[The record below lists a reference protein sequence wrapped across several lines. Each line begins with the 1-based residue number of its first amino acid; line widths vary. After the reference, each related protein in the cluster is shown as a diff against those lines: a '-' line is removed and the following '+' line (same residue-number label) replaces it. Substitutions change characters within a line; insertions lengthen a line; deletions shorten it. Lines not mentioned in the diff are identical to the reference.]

1 MQQYFAINKNLEL
14 LESDYHHIKNVMRMK
29 VNDKIKVVYDNVT
42 YLCELSNIDDIN
54 FNIIKEEKNISKKVK
69 ISIAF
74 GLIKEQKLDYLF
86 QKGTEVGISEFI
98 PVNMI
103 RSVVKIDSN
112 KEGKK
117 IDRWNKIL
125 KEASE
130 QSFRSNIPNL
140 TNIKNI
146 KDLINLDFDLKLVCS
161 LNENTQNIKK
171 ILQKN
176 NKYDKILLVVG
187 PEGGV
192 DLKEENLLTQNGFKS
207 ISLGDTVLRAETAPI
222 VASSMI
228 NYELMR

>member
-42 YLCELSNIDDIN
+42 YLCELSNIDDIK
-54 FNIIKEEKNISKKVK
+54 FNIIKEEKNISNKVK

-112 KEGKK
+112 KENKK

-130 QSFRSNIPNL
+130 QSFRSDIPNL
-140 TNIKNI
+140 TNIKSM
-146 KDLINLDFDLKLVCS
+146 KDLINLDFDLKLICC
-161 LNENTQNIKK
+161 LNENTENIKK
-171 ILQKN
+171 VRKNHAYKALQG
-176 NKYDKILLVVG
+176 YG
-187 PEGGV
+187 
-192 DLKEENLLTQNGFKS
+192 
-207 ISLGDTVLRAETAPI
+207 A
-222 VASSMI
+222 
-228 NYELMR
+228 

>member
-14 LESDYHHIKNVMRMK
+14 LDSDYHHIKNVMRMK
-29 VNDKIKVVYDNVT
+29 ISDKVKVVYDNTT
-42 YLCELSNIDDIN
+42 YLCEIIDIENIK
-54 FNIIKEEKNISKKVK
+54 FNILKEENNVSKNVK

-98 PVNMI
+98 PVNMV
-103 RSVVKIDSN
+103 RSVVKIESS
-112 KEGKK
+112 KESKK
-117 IDRWNKIL
+117 LDRWNKIL

-146 KDLINLDFDLKLVCS
+146 KDLINLDFDLKLICS
-161 LNENTQNIKK
+161 LNENTENIKK
-171 ILQKN
+171 ILQKY

-187 PEGGV
+187 PEGGF
-192 DLKEENLLTQNGFKS
+192 DLKEENLLIQNGFIS
-207 ISLGDTVLRAETAPI
+207 VSLGDTVLRAETAPI
-222 VASSMI
+222 VGASMI

>member
-42 YLCELSNIDDIN
+42 YLCELSNIDDIK
-54 FNIIKEEKNISKKVK
+54 FNIIKEEKNISNKVK

-112 KEGKK
+112 KEKKK

-130 QSFRSNIPNL
+130 QSFRSDIPNL
-140 TNIKNI
+140 TNIKSM
-146 KDLINLDFDLKLVCS
+146 KDLINLDFDLKLICS
-161 LNENTQNIKK
+161 LNENTENIKK
-171 ILQKN
+171 VLQKN

-187 PEGGV
+187 PEGGF
-192 DLKEENLLTQNGFKS
+192 DLKEENLLIQNGFKS

>member
-42 YLCELSNIDDIN
+42 YLCELSNIDDIK
-54 FNIIKEEKNISKKVK
+54 FNIIKEEKNISNKVK

-112 KEGKK
+112 KENKK

-187 PEGGV
+187 PECGF
-192 DLKEENLLTQNGFKS
+192 DL
-207 ISLGDTVLRAETAPI
+207 
-222 VASSMI
+222 
-228 NYELMR
+228 

>member
-1 MQQYFAINKNLEL
+1 MQQYFAINKNLDL

-29 VNDKIKVVYDNVT
+29 ITDKIKVVYENVI
-42 YLCELSNIDDIN
+42 YLCEITDIESVK
-54 FNIIKEEKNISKKVK
+54 FKIIEEEKNNNDNVK

-112 KEGKK
+112 KEDKK
-117 IDRWNKIL
+117 LDRWNKIL

-171 ILQKN
+171 ILQKI

-187 PEGGV
+187 PEGGF
-192 DLKEENLLTQNGFKS
+192 DLKEENLLIQNGFIS
-207 ISLGDTVLRAETAPI
+207 TSLGSTVLRAETAPI
-222 VASSMI
+222 VATSMI

>member
-42 YLCELSNIDDIN
+42 YLCELSNIDDIK
-54 FNIIKEEKNISKKVK
+54 FNIIKEEKNISNKVK

-112 KEGKK
+112 KENKK

-130 QSFRSNIPNL
+130 QSFRSDIPNL
-140 TNIKNI
+140 TNIKSM
-146 KDLINLDFDLKLVCS
+146 KDLINLDFDLKLICS
-161 LNENTQNIKK
+161 LNENTENIKK
-171 ILQKN
+171 VLQKN

-187 PEGGV
+187 PEGGF
-192 DLKEENLLTQNGFKS
+192 DLKEENLLIQNGFKS

>member
-1 MQQYFAINKNLEL
+1 M
-14 LESDYHHIKNVMRMK
+14 
-29 VNDKIKVVYDNVT
+29 NDKIKVVYDNVT
-42 YLCELSNIDDIN
+42 YLCELSNIDDIK
-54 FNIIKEEKNISKKVK
+54 FNIIKEEKNISNKVK

-112 KEGKK
+112 KENKK

-130 QSFRSNIPNL
+130 QSFRSDIPNL
-140 TNIKNI
+140 TNIKSM
-146 KDLINLDFDLKLVCS
+146 KDLINLDFDLKLICS
-161 LNENTQNIKK
+161 LNENTENIKK
-171 ILQKN
+171 VLQKN

-187 PEGGV
+187 PEGGF
-192 DLKEENLLTQNGFKS
+192 DLKEENLLIQNGFKS

>member
-1 MQQYFAINKNLEL
+1 MQQYFAINKNLDL

-29 VNDKIKVVYDNVT
+29 ITDKIKVVYESVT
-42 YLCELSNIDDIN
+42 YLCEITDIEDVK
-54 FNIIKEEKNISKKVK
+54 FKIISEEKSNNDNVK

-86 QKGTEVGISEFI
+86 QKGTEIGISEFI

-112 KEGKK
+112 KEDKK
-117 IDRWNKIL
+117 LDRWNKIL

-146 KDLINLDFDLKLVCS
+146 KDLINLDFDLKLICS

-187 PEGGV
+187 PEGGF
-192 DLKEENLLTQNGFKS
+192 DLKEENLLTQNGFNS

>member
-29 VNDKIKVVYDNVT
+29 ITDKIKVVYESVT
-42 YLCELSNIDDIN
+42 YLCEITDIEDVK
-54 FNIIKEEKNISKKVK
+54 FKIISEEKSNNDNVK

-86 QKGTEVGISEFI
+86 QKGTEIGISEFI

-112 KEGKK
+112 KEDKK
-117 IDRWNKIL
+117 LDRWNKIL

-146 KDLINLDFDLKLVCS
+146 KDFINLDFDLKLICS

-187 PEGGV
+187 PEGGF
-192 DLKEENLLTQNGFKS
+192 DLKEENLLIQNGFKS

>member
-1 MQQYFAINKNLEL
+1 MQQYFAKNKNLD
-14 LESDYHHIKNVMRMK
+14 LEDSDYHHIKNVMRMK
-29 VNDKIKVVYDNVT
+29 ISDKVKVVYDNTT
-42 YLCELSNIDDIN
+42 YLCEITDIENIK
-54 FNIIKEEKNISKKVK
+54 FNILKEENNVSKNVK

-98 PVNMI
+98 PVNMV
-103 RSVVKIDSN
+103 RSVVKIESS
-112 KEGKK
+112 KESKK
-117 IDRWNKIL
+117 LDRWNKIL

-146 KDLINLDFDLKLVCS
+146 KDLINLDFDLKLICS
-161 LNENTQNIKK
+161 LNENTENIKK

-187 PEGGV
+187 PEGGF
-192 DLKEENLLTQNGFKS
+192 DLKEENLLIQNGFKS

>member
-42 YLCELSNIDDIN
+42 YLCELSNIDDIK
-54 FNIIKEEKNISKKVK
+54 FNIIKEEKNISNKVK

-86 QKGTEVGISEFI
+86 QKGREVGISEFI

-112 KEGKK
+112 KENKK

-130 QSFRSNIPNL
+130 QSFRSDIPNL
-140 TNIKNI
+140 TNIKSM
-146 KDLINLDFDLKLVCS
+146 KDLINLDFDLKLICS
-161 LNENTQNIKK
+161 LNENTENIKK
-171 ILQKN
+171 VLQKN

-187 PEGGV
+187 PEGGF
-192 DLKEENLLTQNGFKS
+192 DLKEENLLIQNGFKS

>member
-42 YLCELSNIDDIN
+42 YLCELSNIDDIK
-54 FNIIKEEKNISKKVK
+54 FNIIKEEKNISNKVK

-112 KEGKK
+112 KENKK

-130 QSFRSNIPNL
+130 QSFRSDIPNL
-140 TNIKNI
+140 TNIKSM
-146 KDLINLDFDLKLVCS
+146 KDLINLDFDLKLICS
-161 LNENTQNIKK
+161 FNENTENIKK
-171 ILQKN
+171 VLQKN

-187 PEGGV
+187 PEGGF
-192 DLKEENLLTQNGFKS
+192 DLKEENLLIQNGFKS

>member
-1 MQQYFAINKNLEL
+1 MQQYFAINKNLDL

-29 VNDKIKVVYDNVT
+29 ITDKIKVVYENVI
-42 YLCELSNIDDIN
+42 YLCEITDIESVK
-54 FNIIKEEKNISKKVK
+54 FKIVEEEKNNNDNVK

-112 KEGKK
+112 KEDKK
-117 IDRWNKIL
+117 LDRWNKIL

-171 ILQKN
+171 IIEKN

-187 PEGGV
+187 PEGGF
-192 DLKEENLLTQNGFKS
+192 DLKEENLLIQNGFIS
-207 ISLGDTVLRAETAPI
+207 TSLGSTVLRAETAPI
-222 VASSMI
+222 VATSMI

>member
-1 MQQYFAINKNLEL
+1 MHQYFAINKNLDL

-29 VNDKIKVVYDNVT
+29 ITDKIKVVYESVT
-42 YLCELSNIDDIN
+42 YLCEITDIEDVK
-54 FNIIKEEKNISKKVK
+54 FKIISEEKSNNDNVK

-86 QKGTEVGISEFI
+86 QKGTEIGISEFI

-112 KEGKK
+112 KEDKK
-117 IDRWNKIL
+117 LDRWNKIL

-146 KDLINLDFDLKLVCS
+146 KDLINLDFDLKLICS

-187 PEGGV
+187 PEGGF
-192 DLKEENLLTQNGFKS
+192 DLKEENLLIQNGFKS

>member
-42 YLCELSNIDDIN
+42 YLCELSNIDDIK
-54 FNIIKEEKNISKKVK
+54 FNIIKEEKNISNKVK

-112 KEGKK
+112 KENKK

-130 QSFRSNIPNL
+130 QSFRSDIPNL
-140 TNIKNI
+140 TNIKSM
-146 KDLINLDFDLKLVCS
+146 KDLINLDFDLKLICS
-161 LNENTQNIKK
+161 LNENTENIKK
-171 ILQKN
+171 VLQKN

-187 PEGGV
+187 PEGGF
-192 DLKEENLLTQNGFKS
+192 DLKEENLLIQNGFKS

-228 NYELMR
+228 NYELLR

>member
-1 MQQYFAINKNLEL
+1 MQQYFAINKNLDL

-29 VNDKIKVVYDNVT
+29 ITDKIKVVYESVT
-42 YLCELSNIDDIN
+42 YLCEITDIEDVK
-54 FNIIKEEKNISKKVK
+54 FKIISEEKSNNDNVK

-86 QKGTEVGISEFI
+86 QKGTEIGISEFI

-112 KEGKK
+112 KEDKK
-117 IDRWNKIL
+117 LDRWNKIL

-146 KDLINLDFDLKLVCS
+146 KDLINLDFDLKLICS

-187 PEGGV
+187 PEGGF
-192 DLKEENLLTQNGFKS
+192 DLKEENLLTQNGFNS
-207 ISLGDTVLRAETAPI
+207 ISLGDTVLRTETAPI